1 MSWTETRGCQNLM
14 ALATAKA
21 LLIKSSGVM
30 ERSLTD
36 KMSKECRDMAEKHS
50 GLLSALER
58 PKENATLHG
67 YRNFTPVSLF
77 KTSTCLF

>member
-1 MSWTETRGCQNLM
+1 MSWAESRGSQSLM
-14 ALATAKA
+14 VLATAKA

-36 KMSKECRDMAEKHS
+36 KMSKECRYMTEEH
-50 GLLSALER
+50 LRLFSALER
-58 PKENATLHG
+58 PKEHTSLHC

-77 KTSTCLF
+77 KAA